1 MFISPSWIPD
11 SMTTI
16 LLVSLLAAGLALA
29 LARENRLRRAFQDL
43 VARLLDKLRQQS
55 AYPATPTRTSRKRTP

>member
-1 MFISPSWIPD
+1 
-11 SMTTI
+11 MTATTT

-43 VARLLDKLRQQS
+43 VARLLDRIRQQS
-55 AYPATPTRTSRKRTP
+55 AFSRSSARPQNRSTP

>member
-1 MFISPSWIPD
+1 
-11 SMTTI
+11 MTTT

-43 VARLLDKLRQQS
+43 VTRLLDRIRQQS
-55 AYPATPTRTSRKRTP
+55 AFTQPSIRTSNQRTP

>member
-1 MFISPSWIPD
+1 
-11 SMTTI
+11 MTATTT

-43 VARLLDKLRQQS
+43 VTRLLDRIRQQS
-55 AYPATPTRTSRKRTP
+55 AFSKSSTRTHNRSTP